1 MGEDDLELLERWA
14 AGDKA
19 ASDQLFGRYFE
30 ALYRFFEHKID
41 GEVDDLVQETL
52 LGCVRGRERFRGQS
66 SFRTYLF
73 AIARNTLYDHWK
85 ARAPAGRDE
94 DVENLSIASLST
106 SAGSRMARRQEEAQ
120 LMDALRQLPMEQQ
133 LLLELHYWEG
143 LDAEQL
149 AEVFGTESATSRS
162 RLFRARAALRE
173 HLNTDD
179 DQLRNAG
186 PLPRTT
192 LS

>member
-14 AGDKA
+14 AGDKT
-19 ASDQLFGRYFE
+19 ASDKLFGRYFE
-30 ALYRFFEHKID
+30 ALYRFFEHKVD

-52 LGCVRGRERFRGQS
+52 LGCVRGRDRFRGQA

-85 ARAPAGRDE
+85 ARVPAGRDE
-94 DVENLSIASLST
+94 DVATVSIASLST

-120 LMDALRQLPMEQQ
+120 LMEALRQLPLDQQ

-143 LDAEQL
+143 FDAEQL
-149 AEVFGTESATSRS
+149 AEVFGTEPATSRS

-173 HLNTDD
+173 RLNVEDD
-179 DQLRNAG
+179 RIRNAS
-186 PLPRTT
+186 PAARTT
-192 LS
+192 GA